1 MDRMLYI
8 AMTGAGQITRAQ
20 GVNSNNLANAST
32 TGFRADLESFTTQ
45 AVNGP
50 GHDSR
55 AYAVSEGQGVDL
67 STGTINS
74 TGNPLDIAVNGEGW
88 IAVQAPDGS
97 EAYTR
102 AGNLQVNELGQLLT
116 GDRLQVLGNDGPIA
130 IPPFENMDIGSDGT
144 ITVRPVGQTANTLS
158 NVNRIRL
165 VNPDPA
171 TLYKGQDG
179 LMRVDA
185 AATPENAVVA
195 DASVSVVSGALESSN
210 VNPIESLVTMI
221 SLARQFEMHVK
232 LMDTARQNDAA
243 SAELMQIA

>member
-32 TGFRADLESFTTQ
+32 TGFRADLESFTSLQ
-45 AVNGP
+45 VNGP

-67 STGTINS
+67 SQGTINS
-74 TGNPLDIAVNGEGW
+74 TGNPLDVAVNGDGW

-102 AGNLQVNELGQLLT
+102 AGNLSVNELGQLFT
-116 GDRLQVLGNDGPIA
+116 GDGLPVLGNDGPIA
-130 IPPFENMDIGSDGT
+130 VPPFETMEVGGDGT
-144 ITVRPVGQTANTLS
+144 ITIRPVGQSANTLS
-158 NVNRIRL
+158 TINRIRL
-165 VNPDPA
+165 VNPEPE
-171 TLYKGQDG
+171 TLYKGKDG
-179 LMRVDA
+179 LLRVDLE
-185 AATPENAVVA
+185 ATPENAVLA
-195 DASVSVVSGALESSN
+195 DANVGLVSGALESSN

-221 SLARQFEMHVK
+221 SLARQFEMNVK

-243 SAELMQIA
+243 SAELLRVA